1 MFCLC
6 FRLFYI
12 DCSQEFIAHERC
24 KMDDFRARWWWIS
37 VHNWENMYHAK
48 LKLDMKGVRKLF
60 SMWSK
65 VHNDLINFLLFS
77 REQTI
82 SFAYI
87 IQFVTIFG
95 YFLPPNFHKYCPSN
109 LQYSEKVVLIQLHTM
124 WKNHHHWSIYG
135 VMTTNNFSRN
145 FKKVSLM
152 SFFFAKNNV
161 FLTFPIFKSTLHPKM
176 T

>member
-1 MFCLC
+1 MFFLC

-24 KMDDFRARWWWIS
+24 KMDDFRAHWWWIS

-124 WKNHHHWSIYG
+124 WKNHNHWSLYG
-135 VMTTNNFSRN
+135 VMTLFQRTIFHE
-145 FKKVSLM
+145 VSIM
-152 SFFFAKNNV
+152 SFFCKKKRRLFN
-161 FLTFPIFKSTLHPKM
+161 FPNLQVNFTP
-176 T
+176 